1 MLGAQPLVLHKIEC
15 LSVYHIV
22 HFLKEQQAK
31 KTESGSE
38 DSPHPLQLTTITTEN
53 TLTLTATILQSSDS
67 HPLLLTTT
75 TQSNS
80 TR

>member
-1 MLGAQPLVLHKIEC
+1 MN
-15 LSVYHIV
+15 
-22 HFLKEQQAK
+22 FLQEQQAK